1 MQVGVCGWAG
11 SGGEARSTLQA
22 ERGFAGGRPF
32 LDPLWGLIIIEAHR
46 PGFPGR
52 RFDCAR
58 PGRFAK
64 LSFLRPLGLFSFV
77 VL

>member
-11 SGGEARSTLQA
+11 SGGEARSTLQG

-32 LDPLWGLIIIEAHR
+32 LDPLRGLIIIEAHR
-46 PGFPGR
+46 PGFQGR
-52 RFDCAR
+52 RCDCAR